1 MNKNIDLNNCIL
13 HGDFVIM
20 TKNGAVGTEKFSLD
34 TQNGQLSFGIMQWD
48 GLEEESETELAIV
61 RLFNKPGRSDFLT
74 VISGD
79 DWREIES
86 HDEVNAFFASKT
98 LSHAMSA
105 LNSGSLMI
113 GSEAKT
119 NIPLSKKDVDLILE
133 SNHATPLENKVLSK
147 RQIRFAFHLLGMHQD
162 EQANLQERVYRLAID
177 AEELGNKFNDSST
190 VDQHDS
196 LDALIKTV
204 TGSPKNFVN
213 KASSALDEMLGL
225 VQYVK
230 SNIMLGIYS
239 ESEPNGDTLF
249 GCAALLDAKSGIVY
263 PYHENDEE
271 NNGALICFNR
281 FESDEYYDIQVI
293 DGYFQLSKDDIKL
306 IMEKEAQENKS
317 SYLPSMS

>member
-1 MNKNIDLNNCIL
+1 MNKDIDLNNCIL
-13 HGDFVIM
+13 HGDLIIM

-105 LNSGSLMI
+105 LNSGNLMI

-133 SNHATPLENKVLSK
+133 SKFLSGK
-147 RQIRFAFHLLGMHQD
+147 QINFAFGFLGLSQD
-162 EQANLQERVYRLAID
+162 EQTNLDEKVYNLAVDAQEF
-177 AEELGNKFNDSST
+177 NKKLS
-190 VDQHDS
+190 DS
-196 LDALIKTV
+196 LNDNSFDALIKSITV
-204 TGSPKNFVN
+204 NPKNFMS
-213 KASSALDEMLGL
+213 KASLALDEMLGL

-239 ESEPNGDTLF
+239 ENEPNGDTLF
-249 GCAALLDAKSGIVY
+249 GCAALLDTKSRIVY
-263 PYHENDEE
+263 PYYDNDEE
-271 NNGALICFNR
+271 NSGALICFNR
-281 FESDEYYDIQVI
+281 FESDESYDIQVV
-293 DGYFQLSKDDIKL
+293 DGYLKLSKDDIKL
-306 IMEKEAQENKS
+306 VKEEEVQKNESLS
-317 SYLPSMS
+317 SPNMG